1 MDLAPG
7 VAKAQK
13 KKKKKKKKKTT
24 ARLSTATGG
33 QVEAKVRHGR

>member
-13 KKKKKKKKKTT
+13 KKK